1 MALRIEDY
9 AMIGDCHTAALI
21 GRDGSI
27 DWLCLPRFD
36 SASTFGAL
44 LGDEDHGRWLL
55 APAASLTGEATSTR
69 SYLPDT
75 FTLVTTWTTT
85 TGEVEVTELMPHGD
99 RRADIIRR
107 VRGVSGAVQMH
118 VDLRVR
124 FGYSDA
130 LPWIRQTPE
139 EGDHALVAIA
149 GPDAIVVRGPEL
161 TAQNHSHQAD
171 FSVAEGETVDL
182 TLTWFPSHRQPP
194 PRIEVARRIRETTK
208 WWRDW
213 ASSADRAPE
222 YPDAVRR
229 SLLVLRALTH
239 EDTGGIVAAATT
251 SLPEQF
257 GGQRNW
263 DYRYVWLRDA
273 SLTLEVLLD
282 HGFLAEADAWRSW
295 LLRSIAGDPS
305 DVQIMYGLAGERRL
319 DEYEL
324 ATLPGYEGSSPVRV
338 GNGAFLQYQGD
349 VFGEVMV
356 ALQAARRLG
365 AAEDDFSWPLQRA
378 LMTYVEENWMRP
390 DNGIW
395 EIRGPQ
401 RHFTHSRVMVWAAFD
416 CAIRAVREFGL
427 EGPAERWQE
436 IRDEIRD
443 EIEQRGWDAERGT
456 YTQYFGSEGV
466 DASLLQLPQVGY
478 LAPDDPRMVSTV
490 EAIERELLHDGL
502 LLRYRTDTGV
512 DGLPA
517 GEHPFLACSFWLVEQ
532 YASSGRMD
540 DARVLMDRLVSFTND
555 VGLLSEEYDV
565 AGDRQVGNV
574 PQALS
579 HLALVR
585 AADAIARHSAP

>member
-1 MALRIEDY
+1 MPLRIEDY

-107 VRGVSGAVQMH
+107 VRGVSGAVEMH

-182 TLTWFPSHRQPP
+182 TLTWYPSHRQPP

-585 AADAIARHSAP
+585 AADAIARH

>member
-107 VRGVSGAVQMH
+107 VRGVSGAVEMH

-130 LPWIRQTPE
+130 LPWIRQTPDQ
-139 EGDHALVAIA
+139 GDHALVAIA

-182 TLTWFPSHRQPP
+182 TLTWYPSHRQPP

>member
-107 VRGVSGAVQMH
+107 VRGVSGTVQMH

-171 FSVAEGETVDL
+171 FSVTEGETVDL
-182 TLTWFPSHRQPP
+182 TLTWYPSHRQPP

-427 EGPAERWQE
+427 EGPADRWQE

-585 AADAIARHSAP
+585 AADAIARPSAP

>member
-1 MALRIEDY
+1 
-9 AMIGDCHTAALI
+9 
-21 GRDGSI
+21 
-27 DWLCLPRFD
+27 
-36 SASTFGAL
+36 
-44 LGDEDHGRWLL
+44 
-55 APAASLTGEATSTR
+55 
-69 SYLPDT
+69 
-75 FTLVTTWTTT
+75 
-85 TGEVEVTELMPHGD
+85 
-99 RRADIIRR
+99 
-107 VRGVSGAVQMH
+107 
-118 VDLRVR
+118 
-124 FGYSDA
+124 
-130 LPWIRQTPE
+130 
-139 EGDHALVAIA
+139 
-149 GPDAIVVRGPEL
+149 
-161 TAQNHSHQAD
+161 
-171 FSVAEGETVDL
+171 
-182 TLTWFPSHRQPP
+182 
-194 PRIEVARRIRETTK
+194 
-208 WWRDW
+208 
-213 ASSADRAPE
+213 
-222 YPDAVRR
+222 
-229 SLLVLRALTH
+229 
-239 EDTGGIVAAATT
+239 
-251 SLPEQF
+251 
-257 GGQRNW
+257 
-263 DYRYVWLRDA
+263 
-273 SLTLEVLLD
+273 
-282 HGFLAEADAWRSW
+282 
-295 LLRSIAGDPS
+295 
-305 DVQIMYGLAGERRL
+305 
-319 DEYEL
+319 
-324 ATLPGYEGSSPVRV
+324 
-338 GNGAFLQYQGD
+338 
-349 VFGEVMV
+349 
-356 ALQAARRLG
+356 
-365 AAEDDFSWPLQRA
+365 
-378 LMTYVEENWMRP
+378 MTYVEENWMRP

>member
-182 TLTWFPSHRQPP
+182 TLTWYPSHRQPP